1 MPNLA
6 EQYSLSEQQYLA
18 GEPDSPIKHEYI
30 DGGVYAM
37 AGASAN
43 HNLITGNIFGEL
55 RNHLKGQPCRP
66 FTSDMKV
73 KIGSRYFY
81 PDVLV
86 DCADYAGDDQFT
98 ETPTLI
104 VEVLSKSTRRMDE
117 TTKRSSYSQIDSL
130 QEYLLI
136 EQDIVDVELVRRR
149 NGWRSEHFF
158 MGDQFT
164 LESVGLTL
172 SVAEIYDRVKNADVT
187 EWLLQQAAQAE
198 ADAPASMTAATHT
211 AATDQPS

>member
-6 EQYSLSEQQYLA
+6 EQYRLSEQDYLA

-30 DGGVYAM
+30 DGEVYAM

-43 HNLITGNIFGEL
+43 HNLICVNVVTALNV
-55 RNHLKGQPCRP
+55 HLKGKPCRP
-66 FTSDMKV
+66 FASDMKV

-86 DCADYAGDDQFT
+86 DCAEYAGDDQFT

-117 TTKRSSYSQIDSL
+117 TTKRSSYMQIASL

-136 EQDIVDVELVRRR
+136 EQDIVDVEVVRRS
-149 NGWRSEHFF
+149 NSWRSEHYF

-187 EWLLQQAAQAE
+187 DWLLQQAAQAE
-198 ADAPASMTAATHT
+198 DTVLTTNSNETEM
-211 AATDQPS
+211 

>member
-6 EQYSLSEQQYLA
+6 EHYRLSEQDYLA
-18 GEPDSPIKHEYI
+18 GEPNSPIKHEYI
-30 DGGVYAM
+30 DGEVYAM

-43 HNLITGNIFGEL
+43 HNLITGNIHGEL
-55 RNHLKGQPCRP
+55 RTHLKGKPCRP
-66 FTSDMKV
+66 FASDMKV

-86 DCADYAGDDQFT
+86 DCAEYAGDDQFT

-117 TTKRSSYSQIDSL
+117 TVKRSSYSQIDSL

-136 EQDIVDVELVRRR
+136 EQDIVDVELVRRS

-172 SVAEIYDRVKNADVT
+172 SVSEIYDRVKNADVT
-187 EWLLQQAAQAE
+187 DWLLQQAAQAE
-198 ADAPASMTAATHT
+198 ADAAASMTAATHA
-211 AATDQPS
+211 AATDQP

>member
-6 EQYSLSEQQYLA
+6 EQDYLA
-18 GEPDSPIKHEYI
+18 GEQNSPIKYEYI
-30 DGGVYAM
+30 DGEVYAM

-43 HNLITGNIFGEL
+43 HNLICINMVTAL
-55 RNHLKGQPCRP
+55 SVHLKGKPCRP
-66 FTSDMKV
+66 FASDMKV

-86 DCADYAGDDQFT
+86 DCDEYAGDDQFT

-117 TTKRSSYSQIDSL
+117 TIKRSSYSQIDSL

-136 EQDIVDVELVRRR
+136 EQDIVDVELVRRS

-172 SVAEIYDRVKNADVT
+172 SVAETYDRVKNADVT
-187 EWLLQQAAQAE
+187 DWLLQQAE
-198 ADAPASMTAATHT
+198 ADAAAAHT
-211 AATDQPS
+211 ATTNQP

>member
-18 GEPDSPIKHEYI
+18 GEPNSPIKHEYI

-130 QEYLLI
+130 QEYILI
-136 EQDIVDVELVRRR
+136 EQDIVDVEVVRRST
-149 NGWRSEHFF
+149 GWRSEHFF
-158 MGDQFT
+158 MGDQLT
-164 LESVGLTL
+164 LESVGLNL
-172 SVAEIYDRVKNADVT
+172 SVAEIYDRVKNTDVT
-187 EWLLQQAAQAE
+187 DWLLQQAVQAE
-198 ADAPASMTAATHT
+198 EAAASLTAATH
-211 AATDQPS
+211 QS

>member
-6 EQYSLSEQQYLA
+6 EYYRLSEQDYLA

-30 DGGVYAM
+30 DGEVYAM

-43 HNLITGNIFGEL
+43 HNLICINMVTAL
-55 RNHLKGQPCRP
+55 SVHLKGKPCRP
-66 FTSDMKV
+66 FASDMKV

-86 DCADYAGDDQFT
+86 DCAEYAGDDQFT

-117 TTKRSSYSQIDSL
+117 TIKRSSYSQIDSL

-136 EQDIVDVELVRRR
+136 EQDIVDVELVRRS

-187 EWLLQQAAQAE
+187 DWLLQQAAQAE
-198 ADAPASMTAATHT
+198 TDAAAAHT
-211 AATDQPS
+211 AATDQP

>member
-6 EQYSLSEQQYLA
+6 EHYRLSEQEYLA

-30 DGGVYAM
+30 DGEGYAM

-43 HNLITGNIFGEL
+43 HNLICVNIVTAL
-55 RNHLKGQPCRP
+55 NMHLKGKPCRP
-66 FTSDMKV
+66 FASDMKV

-86 DCADYAGDDQFT
+86 DCGEYAGDDQFT

-117 TTKRSSYSQIDSL
+117 TVKRSSYSQIDSL
-130 QEYLLI
+130 QEYVLI
-136 EQDIVDVELVRRR
+136 EQDIVDVEVVRRS

-158 MGDQFT
+158 MGDQLT

-187 EWLLQQAAQAE
+187 DWLLQQAAQAE
-198 ADAPASMTAATHT
+198 ADAAASMTAAS
-211 AATDQPS
+211 DQS

>member
-6 EQYSLSEQQYLA
+6 EQYRLSEQDYLA
-18 GEPDSPIKHEYI
+18 GEPDSNLKHEYI
-30 DGGVYAM
+30 DGEVYAM

-43 HNLITGNIFGEL
+43 HNLICINMVTAL
-55 RNHLKGQPCRP
+55 SVHLKGKPCRP
-66 FTSDMKV
+66 FASDMKV

-86 DCADYAGDDQFT
+86 DCAEYAGDDQFT

-130 QEYLLI
+130 QEYILI
-136 EQDIVDVELVRRR
+136 EQDIVDVEVVRRST
-149 NGWRSEHFF
+149 GWRSEHFF
-158 MGDQFT
+158 MGDQLT
-164 LESVGLTL
+164 LESVGLNL
-172 SVAEIYDRVKNADVT
+172 SVAEIYDRVKNTDVT
-187 EWLLQQAAQAE
+187 DWLLQQAVQAE
-198 ADAPASMTAATHT
+198 AEAAASPTAATH
-211 AATDQPS
+211 QS

>member
-6 EQYSLSEQQYLA
+6 EHYRLSEQDYLA
-18 GEPDSPIKHEYI
+18 SEPDSPIKHEYI
-30 DGGVYAM
+30 DGEVYAM

-43 HNLITGNIFGEL
+43 HNLICVNIVTAL
-55 RNHLKGQPCRP
+55 NVHLKGKPCRP
-66 FTSDMKV
+66 FASDMKV

-86 DCADYAGDDQFT
+86 DCSEYAGDDQFT

-117 TTKRSSYSQIDSL
+117 TTKRSSYMQIASL

-136 EQDIVDVELVRRR
+136 EQDIVDIEVVRRS

-158 MGDQFT
+158 MGDQLT

-187 EWLLQQAAQAE
+187 DWLLQQAAE
-198 ADAPASMTAATHT
+198 ADAAATHT
-211 AATDQPS
+211 TTTDQP

>member
-6 EQYSLSEQQYLA
+6 GHYRLSEQDYLA
-18 GEPDSPIKHEYI
+18 GEPDSAIKHEYI
-30 DGGVYAM
+30 DGAVYAM

-43 HNLITGNIFGEL
+43 HNLICINMVTAL
-55 RNHLKGQPCRP
+55 SVHLKGKPCRP
-66 FTSDMKV
+66 FASDMKV

-86 DCADYAGDDQFT
+86 DCAEYAGDDQFT

-117 TTKRSSYSQIDSL
+117 TVKRSSYSQIDSL

-136 EQDIVDVELVRRR
+136 EQDIVDVELVRRS

-172 SVAEIYDRVKNADVT
+172 SVAEIYDRVKNSDVT
-187 EWLLQQAAQAE
+187 DWLLQQATEVE
-198 ADAPASMTAATHT
+198 AAASMTAAT
-211 AATDQPS
+211 DQP

>member
-6 EQYSLSEQQYLA
+6 EQYQLSEQDYLA
-18 GEPDSPIKHEYI
+18 GESDSPIKHEYI
-30 DGGVYAM
+30 DGEVYAM

-43 HNLITGNIFGEL
+43 HNLITGNIHGEL
-55 RNHLKGQPCRP
+55 RTHLKGKPCRP
-66 FTSDMKV
+66 FASDMKV

-86 DCADYAGDDQFT
+86 DCGEYAGDDQFT

-117 TTKRSSYSQIDSL
+117 TTKRSSYMQIDSL

-136 EQDIVDVELVRRR
+136 EQDIVDVELVRRS

-187 EWLLQQAAQAE
+187 DWLLQQAALAE
-198 ADAPASMTAATHT
+198 AEAAATHP
-211 AATDQPS
+211 ATTNQP

>member
-6 EQYSLSEQQYLA
+6 EHYRLSEQDYLA

-30 DGGVYAM
+30 DGAVYAM
-37 AGASAN
+37 ASASAN
-43 HNLITGNIFGEL
+43 HNLITGNIHGEL
-55 RNHLKGQPCRP
+55 HTHLKGKPCRP
-66 FTSDMKV
+66 FASDMKV

-81 PDVLV
+81 PDILV
-86 DCADYAGDDQFT
+86 DCAEYAGDDQFT

-117 TTKRSSYSQIDSL
+117 TIKRSSYSQIDSL

-136 EQDIVDVELVRRR
+136 EQDIVDVELVRRS
-149 NGWRSEHFF
+149 NSWRSEHFF

-187 EWLLQQAAQAE
+187 DWLLQQAAEAE
-198 ADAPASMTAATHT
+198 AAASLTATTHT
-211 AATDQPS
+211 AATDQP